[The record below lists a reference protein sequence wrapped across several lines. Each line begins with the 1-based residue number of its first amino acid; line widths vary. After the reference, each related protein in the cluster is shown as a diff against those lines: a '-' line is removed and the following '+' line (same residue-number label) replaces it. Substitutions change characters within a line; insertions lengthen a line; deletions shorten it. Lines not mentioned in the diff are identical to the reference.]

1 VAFHV
6 AFSGVAVR
14 NISTTASSF
23 TASSVVAPQPPSAT
37 SLPGLLTAFQTEW
50 DATTLETFN
59 LKKSLDVT
67 RQQLSLALYQHD
79 AACRVIARVVKERDE
94 ARAALAN
101 AEVVLSARGLSVEGG
116 ASGAA
121 ASAPTGITEAVLAV
135 MKDATKKLSKARKK
149 RAVPADLTPVS
160 IISGMTATGTHSF
173 HRSDKPGIA
182 SVQAAAAAP
191 GRLLT
196 AGADHTAKVFDLG
209 SKQVTAT
216 LFGHS
221 KKVTAAVWGVDA
233 RTAITASKDGTLRVW
248 AAGDDGKMSVQ
259 HTLSPHDGAE
269 VGTVDVQPSGAYVV
283 TTSPTNAGW
292 TLVDIQN
299 GSILG
304 RFGTEEAPASTA
316 RLHVDGVL
324 FAVAG
329 TDGPVRVYD
338 LRTQA
343 VVATFDDTT
352 CPLSALTFSENG
364 YSMAGA
370 GADGQV
376 HIWNLRTLKKTTTVE
391 VTGSVSALSWDNSG
405 NYLAVGSGKASAGTV
420 TVFLSKEWNQLWSQT
435 NNKGAVQGV
444 QWAPLAA
451 SLVTASAD
459 NSVTVWAAAGQ

>member
-1 VAFHV
+1 ML
-6 AFSGVAVR
+6 S
-14 NISTTASSF
+14 
-23 TASSVVAPQPPSAT
+23 
-37 SLPGLLTAFQTEW
+37 AFQTEW
-50 DATTLETFN
+50 DATMLETFN

-101 AEVVLSARGLSVEGG
+101 AEVVLSARGLSVEG
-116 ASGAA
+116 AAAAGAA
-121 ASAPTGITEAVLAV
+121 ATSGGGVTEAVLAA

-149 RAVPADLTPVS
+149 RAVPADLTPAS
-160 IISGMTATGTHSF
+160 AMSSMAAAGTHSF

-182 SVQAAAAAP
+182 SVAASAAAP

-196 AGADHTAKVFDLG
+196 AGADHTAKIFDLG
-209 SKQVTAT
+209 SEQVTAT
-216 LFGHS
+216 LTGHS

-233 RTAITASKDGTLRVW
+233 STAITASKDGTLRVW
-248 AAGDDGKMSVQ
+248 TAGADGKMAVQ

-269 VGTVDVQPSGAYVV
+269 ISTVDVQPSGAYVV
-283 TTSPTNAGW
+283 TTSRTNAGW
-292 TLVDIQN
+292 CLVDIHS
-299 GSILG
+299 GAVLG
-304 RFGTEEAPASTA
+304 RFGTDEAPASAA

-329 TDGPVRVYD
+329 NDGPVRVYD

-343 VVATFDDTT
+343 VVATFEDTT

-370 GADGQV
+370 GEDGQV
-376 HIWNLRTLKKTTTVE
+376 HVWNLRTLKKTTSLQVPGG
-391 VTGSVSALSWDNSG
+391 VAALAWDHSGS
-405 NYLAVGSGKASAGTV
+405 YLAVGSGKASEGTV
-420 TVFLSKEWNQLWSQT
+420 SVFLSKEWSQLWAESNQ
-435 NNKGAVQGV
+435 KGVVCGL

-459 NSVTVWAAAGQ
+459 NSVTVWVAGK